1 MIASNYSNKVD
12 DIIVMMKWINN
23 NKNKMMEWAVV
34 YLENIPLYEV
44 QMFSTLVQFI
54 ASHNTQMLRRTPCGA
69 ATRSCSQYWQRSG
82 INLKKSRP

>member
-34 YLENIPLYEV
+34 YLENIPL
-44 QMFSTLVQFI
+44 L
-54 ASHNTQMLRRTPCGA
+54 
-69 ATRSCSQYWQRSG
+69 
-82 INLKKSRP
+82 